1 MLRRADFPC
10 CRHDLIQEPA
20 AEMAAISNATRNAAP
35 PRLQCHARRIWKENG
50 DIETRLASKQTHS
63 RKEAAMRERNNF
75 VYLRDE
81 LTNRGDLCRRGNGD
95 VRVGSARLDGA
106 HSRDADDG
114 IAQPIARANQNAKRL

>member
-1 MLRRADFPC
+1 MLRRADSRR

-20 AEMAAISNATRNAAP
+20 AEMAAISNATRNAAQ

-50 DIETRLASKQTHS
+50 DIKTRLASKQTHS

-81 LTNRGDLCRRGNGD
+81 LPNRGDLCRPRNGGRG
-95 VRVGSARLDGA
+95 RGA
-106 HSRDADDG
+106 A
-114 IAQPIARANQNAKRL
+114 P